1 MSGGKYSEQISTLM
15 TSLGSA
21 PAFKPAIDFSTVID
35 AINTVPKLNLDIQGL
50 APDFGKAFANIKFQV
65 EAFKPLTEEY
75 SKIGAILSGL
85 APVWTP
91 PKISLEIFK
100 DPEWEKRHGESVQLL
115 ALHGWFISIEE
126 TPLHDM
132 HRAAGL
138 FKKGLHAEG
147 HAALAS
153 HFKGQVKLV
162 QKISSEAFPHR
173 ERILDKAFDAHDSG
187 NYDLS
192 IPALFSQADGIGHD
206 IFGVSI
212 YSKRGDRREQIRK
225 RLGASVSSRI
235 IEAYREIVTTLLPIN
250 ADTDELSQFVSP
262 LNRNGVMHGLH
273 TDYGTEI
280 NALKA
285 VSWLQYVC
293 SFKTSAETIGIPPIS
308 P

>member
-1 MSGGKYSEQISTLM
+1 MSGSKYSEQISTLM
-15 TSLGSA
+15 TSLGSV
-21 PAFKPAIDFSTVID
+21 PAFKPAIDFTGVIE
-35 AINTVPKLNLDIQGL
+35 AINTLPKLNLDIEGL
-50 APDFGKAFANIKFQV
+50 TPDFGKAFANIKFQV
-65 EAFKPLTEEY
+65 EAIKPLTTEFE
-75 SKIGAILSGL
+75 KIGKLFQEPSPI
-85 APVWTP
+85 WTP
-91 PKISLEIFK
+91 PKISMEIFK

-126 TPLHDM
+126 TPLHVM

-138 FKKGLHAEG
+138 FKKGMHAEG
-147 HAALAS
+147 DAALVN
-153 HFKGQVKLV
+153 HFKKQVGLV
-162 QKISSEAFPHR
+162 QKIAVEAFPQR
-173 ERILDKAFDAHDSG
+173 NRILAKAFDAHDSG

-212 YSKRGDRREQIRK
+212 YSKRRKKREQIRK

-235 IEAYREIVTTLLPIN
+235 VEAYREIVTTLLPIN
-250 ADTDELSQFVSP
+250 ADTTELSQFVSP